1 MSEATKTPLEE
12 VNEPVEA
19 VENVE
24 TVEKP
29 YTFRRLSSV
38 DVFLMFKIISKIGV
52 KEFNACFENEGI
64 KNLVMAMM
72 GEKKAKEDGAEQ
84 SASVTYIAVILEV
97 ADVIFKNIPKC
108 ESEIFQM
115 LSQTSNLSVE
125 EVKALDFAD
134 FTEMVIDFIKKEE
147 FRDFIKVVSKLFK

>member
-1 MSEATKTPLEE
+1 MTEMTKNPE
-12 VNEPVEA
+12 VT
-19 VENVE
+19 E
-24 TVEKP
+24 TVETAAKP

-52 KEFNACFENEGI
+52 KEFNACFENDGI
-64 KNLVMAMM
+64 KNLVATMM
-72 GEKKAKEDGAEQ
+72 GDTAAEAP

-108 ESEIFQM
+108 ENDIFQM
-115 LSQTSNLSVE
+115 LSQTSDLSVE
-125 EVKALDFAD
+125 EVRALDFAV

-147 FRDFIKVVSKLFK
+147 FKDFIKVVSGLFK